1 MRVFRFQSAVV
12 IGASLLILA
21 LGLLACLLMLGES
34 RVVERLANDKIAELE
49 LAQDRWR
56 NELQATL
63 ARGEAS
69 IARYANLVSSLEP
82 DDRLNPDSQ
91 AAWLARFERLVGQDA
106 DGAWRSRKSLFDPDH
121 DAGIWIPPTAT
132 FTDADRRFYVR
143 CAESMATFGAGSRD
157 SFFGNLWLLH
167 KGHGEVEFDPS
178 TPNFIYDAGTDFP
191 YLDSPWMALTEPTAN
206 ASGAPQWTP
215 ASYDPI
221 LNAWLVSVVAPWRQ
235 GGVWSGS
242 VGHDLAITTL
252 FAHHERAL
260 PIKEQDLLV
269 FDSEGLLIASTIHDQ
284 QIRAKEGKLTIKD
297 LTDLRSLSALASVA
311 ATAGR
316 GEGPLSSHA
325 QLDDQGDLVLSSA
338 ITGPGWTTVTLA
350 PRRQLT
356 DAVTEQFAYLRWS
369 LFGAL
374 AVIGMIGLGLLGTD
388 LRRRSRE
395 QQQSQRVA
403 ESALIARRMAE
414 EANLLKSRF
423 LANMSHEIRTPMTGI
438 LGMSELLTESR
449 LEAEQ
454 REMVEAIRTSGL
466 NLLAIINDVLD
477 LSKIEANHLEL
488 NSDPVDLDHLINEVI
503 GLCAVEA
510 ARKNIGLT
518 RATAPDAH
526 VHRRGDPVRLR
537 QILFNVVGNAVKF
550 TDQGWVEVLLSDL
563 GGGIRLQVKDTGM
576 GIAPEDVKRIFQ
588 PFMQADASDTRRH
601 GGTGLG
607 LTITKGL
614 VDLME
619 GEIHLH
625 SELTR
630 GTTVTID
637 LPLPKM

>member
-1 MRVFRFQSAVV
+1 MSGHRFRSTVV
-12 IGASLLILA
+12 IVTSLLVVA
-21 LGLLACLLMLGES
+21 LGLLTCLLLLGE
-34 RVVERLANDKIAELE
+34 RRLVERLANDKIAELE
-49 LAQDRWR
+49 LAQTRWR

-69 IARYANLVSSLEP
+69 IARYANLISSKEA
-82 DDRLNPDSQ
+82 DDALSPDSQ
-91 AAWLARFERLVGQDA
+91 AEWLARFERLVGRDD
-106 DGAWRSRKSLFDPDH
+106 DGAWRSRKSLFDPNR
-121 DAGIWIPPTAT
+121 DAGIWIPPTANLT
-132 FTDADRRFYVR
+132 PADRRFYVR

-191 YLDSPWMALTEPTAN
+191 YLDSPWMALTEPTSN

-215 ASYDPI
+215 ATYDPI

-235 GGVWSGS
+235 GGVWSGA

-252 FAHHERAL
+252 FAHHQRAL
-260 PIKEQDLLV
+260 PVSQQDLLV
-269 FDSEGLLIASTIHDQ
+269 FDSEGLLIASSIHDQ

-316 GEGPLSSHA
+316 GEEPVTAHA
-325 QLDDQGDLVLSSA
+325 QLDDQGDLVLTST

-350 PRRQLT
+350 PKRQLT

-369 LFGAL
+369 LFGAM
-374 AVIGMIGLGLLGTD
+374 AVIGLLGLGLLGTD
-388 LRRRSRE
+388 LQRRSRE
-395 QQQSQRVA
+395 QLQSQQAA
-403 ESALIARRMAE
+403 ESAQIARRMAE
-414 EANLLKSRF
+414 EASLLKSRF

-438 LGMSELLTESR
+438 LGMSELLTETP
-449 LEAEQ
+449 LEADQ
-454 REMVEAIRTSGL
+454 KEMVDAITISGS

-488 NSDPVDLDHLINEVI
+488 NSDPVDFDRLIDEVI
-503 GLCAVEA
+503 GLCALEA
-510 ARKNIGLT
+510 ARKKIGLT
-518 RATAPDAH
+518 RVTAPNTH
-526 VHRRGDPVRLR
+526 VHRRGDPIRLR
-537 QILFNVVGNAVKF
+537 QILFNVVGNAVEF
-550 TDQGWVEVLLSDL
+550 TDKGWVEVMLSDL
-563 GGGIRLQVKDTGM
+563 GGGIRLQVKDTGI
-576 GIAPEDVKRIFQ
+576 GIAPKDITQVFQ
-588 PFMQADASDTRRH
+588 PFIQADASDTRRH

-619 GEIHLH
+619 GDIHLH
-625 SELTR
+625 SELSK
-630 GTTVTID
+630 GTTITID
-637 LPLPKM
+637 LPLAKM

>member
-1 MRVFRFQSAVV
+1 MRGYRFQSTVV
-12 IGASLLILA
+12 IGASLLVLA
-21 LGLLACLLMLGES
+21 LGLLACLLMLGEQ

-82 DDRLNPDSQ
+82 DDRLTTDSR
-91 AAWLARFERLVGQDA
+91 AEWLARFERLVGKDP

-132 FTDADRRFYVR
+132 LTDADRRFYAR
-143 CAESMATFGAGSRD
+143 SAESMAIFGAGSRD
-157 SFFGNLWLLH
+157 PLFGNLWLLH

-191 YLDSPWMALTEPTAN
+191 YLDSPWMTLTEPTTN
-206 ASGAPQWTP
+206 TTGAPQWTP

-235 GGVWSGS
+235 NGVWNGS
-242 VGHDLAITTL
+242 VGRDLAISSL
-252 FAHHERAL
+252 FTHHQRAL
-260 PIKEQDLLV
+260 PVKEQDLLV
-269 FDSEGLLIASTIHDQ
+269 FDSEGLLIASTIHDKE
-284 QIRAKEGKLTIKD
+284 IRAKEGKLTIKD

-316 GEGPLSSHA
+316 GEGPINSHA
-325 QLDDQGDLVLSSA
+325 QLDDHGDLVLTST
-338 ITGPGWTTVTLA
+338 ILGPGWTTVTLA

-356 DAVTEQFAYLRWS
+356 DAVTQQFGYLRWS

-374 AVIGMIGLGLLGTD
+374 AVIGLLGLGLLRTD
-388 LRRRSRE
+388 LQRRSRE

-403 ESALIARRMAE
+403 ESAQIARRMAE

-438 LGMSELLTESR
+438 LGMSELLSESP
-449 LEAEQ
+449 LEDEQ
-454 REMVEAIRTSGL
+454 KEMVAAIRTSGS
-466 NLLAIINDVLD
+466 NLLTIINDVLD

-488 NSDPVDLDHLINEVI
+488 NSDPVDLDRLIDEVI
-503 GLCAVEA
+503 GLCALEA
-510 ARKNIGLT
+510 ARKSIGLT
-518 RATAPDAH
+518 RTTAPETH

-550 TDQGWVEVLLSDL
+550 TDQGWVEVTLSNL
-563 GGGIRLQVKDTGM
+563 GGGVRLQVKDTGL
-576 GIAPEDVKRIFQ
+576 GIAPEDIKQIFK
-588 PFMQADASDTRRH
+588 PFVQADGSDTRRH

-614 VDLME
+614 VDLMD

-625 SELTR
+625 SELTK